1 MRNTTTSGSVR
12 SKVNRVKAGQLID
25 YKSLGFKPDQM
36 EAVAQALSRLYRQG
50 EIVRL
55 SKGVYYKPQK
65 TPFGY
70 LKPSESTILKRYLKN
85 GYITGVGAYNQL
97 GLTTQTPYVVK
108 IAIEKKKSP
117 VTVGGLTIKF
127 ITSNGKIN
135 GKTKPILPIV
145 DAIKDIK
152 RIPDTDIN
160 TSLQVLKD
168 KVKKMNEDQRS
179 VLAKTAMDYNAATR
193 AVAGALL
200 ESTKEMK
207 SFSLE
212 LKESLNA
219 LTKFKL
225 GVDSKVLPNKSNWN
239 II

>member
-1 MRNTTTSGSVR
+1 MGSTTTSGLVR
-12 SKVNRVKAGQLID
+12 SRVNSVKAGQLID
-25 YKSLGFKPDQM
+25 YKSLGFASDQM
-36 EAVAQALSRLYRQG
+36 EAVAQTLSRLFKTG
-50 EIVRL
+50 KIKRL
-55 SKGVYYKPQK
+55 SKGVYYKPQQ
-65 TPFGY
+65 TPFGF
-70 LKPSESTILKRYLKN
+70 LQPSEDIILQRYLKD
-85 GYITGVGAYNQL
+85 GYITGVGAYNQM

-108 IAIEKKKSP
+108 IAIEKRKSP

-127 ITSNGKIN
+127 ITSSAKIN
-135 GKTKPILPIV
+135 AKTKPILPII

-152 RIPDTDIN
+152 RIPDANIN

-168 KVKKMNEDQRS
+168 KVKKMSEDQRS
-179 VLAKTAMDYNAATR
+179 VLAKAAMDYNAATR

-207 SFSLE
+207 VLSLE
-212 LKESLNA
+212 LKKSLNA

-225 GVDSKVLPNKSNWN
+225 GVDSNVLPNKSNWN

>member
-1 MRNTTTSGSVR
+1 MGSSTTSGLVR
-12 SKVNRVKAGQLID
+12 SKVNSVKAGQLID
-25 YKSLGFKPDQM
+25 YKSLGFAPDQM

-50 EIVRL
+50 EITRL

-65 TPFGY
+65 TPFGF
-70 LKPSESTILKRYLKN
+70 LQPSESTILKRYLKD

-97 GLTTQTPYVVK
+97 GLTTQTPYVVN
-108 IAIEKKKSP
+108 IATEKRKSP
-117 VTVGGLTIKF
+117 VTVGGLKIKF

-135 GKTKPILPIV
+135 VKTKPILPII
-145 DAIKDIK
+145 DAIKNIK
-152 RIPDTDIN
+152 RIPDADIN

-168 KVKKMNEDQRS
+168 KVKKMNEDQCN
-179 VLAKTAMDYNAATR
+179 VFAKAAMDYNAATR

-207 SFSLE
+207 SISLE
-212 LKESLNA
+212 LKKSVNA

-225 GVDSKVLPNKSNWN
+225 GVDDNVLPNKSNWN
-239 II
+239 IV